1 MNWKKQAIQVLW
13 IIAGIAVVVLLGAA
27 MQQKSHKVCEDV
39 KIEITGAEEHMFIDE
54 NDVMEILNS
63 STSVKGKDI
72 ASVNLRTMEE
82 QLEKNAWVK
91 NAELFFDNNRVLM
104 VSIEERQPIA
114 RVFTVQGNSFYLD
127 TAGIRLPLSDKLSA
141 RVPVFTNFP
150 SDKHVMAQS
159 DSFLLKDVVKLGTF
173 IIADSFWMAQTAQ
186 LDITPQGNFEMVPVI
201 GDHTVALGKADDL
214 ENKFNRLFTFYKQA
228 WLQNGI
234 NKYEK
239 LDVQYD
245 NQIVAIKRGT
255 TQAIIDSAK
264 ARQAVN
270 DLMNASTHS
279 DTATHISTDAVNRM
293 NTRDTARARVA
304 TPSKPAVQRNNR
316 VAHPANNARPAAPK
330 PQTTK
335 PDANRPRAVMDRR
348 N

>member
-1 MNWKKQAIQVLW
+1 MNWKKKVIQVLW
-13 IIAGIAVVVLLGAA
+13 IIAGIGVVVLLGAA
-27 MQQKSHKVCEDV
+27 MQHKSHKTCEDV

-63 STSVKGKDI
+63 SSPIKGKDI
-72 ASVNLRTMEE
+72 ASVNLRTMEA
-82 QLEKNAWVK
+82 QLEKNSWVK

-141 RVPVFTNFP
+141 RVPIFTNFP
-150 SDKHVMAQS
+150 SDKKAMAQS
-159 DSFLLKDVVKLGTF
+159 DSLLLKDVVKLGSF

-201 GDHTVALGKADDL
+201 GDHIVALGKADDL
-214 ENKFNRLFTFYKQA
+214 ANKFNRLFTFYRQA

-239 LDVQYD
+239 LDVQYN
-245 NQIVAIKRGT
+245 NQIVAVKRGT
-255 TQAIIDSAK
+255 YGAIVDSAK
-264 ARQAVN
+264 AAQAVA
-270 DLMNASTHS
+270 DLINANAHP
-279 DTATHISTDAVNRM
+279 DTAQHLSTAAVNRM
-293 NTRDTARARVA
+293 NNRDTARARVA
-304 TPSKPAVQRNNR
+304 IPPKPAVQRNSPVVR
-316 VAHPANNARPAAPK
+316 PINNVRPAPPK
-330 PQTTK
+330 PQPPK